1 VLGEGGIRPPGGG
14 GVGAPGATRRRP
26 AGAHR
31 GVPGGAARNPGSG
44 DPHTSAVKASPP
56 AAAQETARQVPA
68 SSGRV
73 EMVTTARPELGK
85 MGLTATTTTSRSGRQ
100 RGWRRMHRR

>member
-1 VLGEGGIRPPGGG
+1 GRNPSP
-14 GVGAPGATRRRP
+14 RRRRCRGA
-26 AGAHR
+26 AGSNAAETGWRHR
-31 GVPGGAARNPGSG
+31 GVPGRAARNPGSG
-44 DPHTSAVKASPP
+44 DPHTSAVEASPP

-73 EMVTTARPELGK
+73 EMVTTARPELGE